1 MSSFGSFMDKV
12 LLMAAFLSIP
22 VLGGVTVAAGA
33 YDAALEGAIEEAFIE
48 VIGEVLDED
57 GIRSYEKTTKE
68 GKEVFIAEVVAKNGT
83 VYELVWDATG
93 HEYRDGFYS
102 DKDAAEIV
110 KAEDPISVE
119 RYNGGQEM

>member
-1 MSSFGSFMDKV
+1 MSFGSFLDKV
-12 LLMAAFLSIP
+12 GLALVTIAFP
-22 VLGGVTVAAGA
+22 VLVGVTAAAGA
-33 YDAALEGAIEEAFIE
+33 YDAELGHAIEGDFTQAT
-48 VIGEVLDED
+48 GKVLDED
-57 GIRSYEKTTKE
+57 GIRSYKKTTEE
-68 GKEVFIAEVVAKNGT
+68 GKELFIAEVVAKNGT

>member
-1 MSSFGSFMDKV
+1 MSFGSFLNKV
-12 LLMAAFLSIP
+12 ALALVTIAIP
-22 VLGGVTVAAGA
+22 VTAGVTAAAGA
-33 YDAALEGAIEEAFIE
+33 YDAALEHAMGEAFIE
-48 VIGEVLDED
+48 ATGEVLDED

-68 GKEVFIAEVVAKNGT
+68 GKEVIIAKVVAKNGT

-93 HEYRDGFYS
+93 YEYRDGFYS

>member
-1 MSSFGSFMDKV
+1 MSSFGSFIDKV
-12 LLMAAFLSIP
+12 ALALLTLMIP

-33 YDAALEGAIEEAFIE
+33 YDAALEHAIEGDFTEAT
-48 VIGEVLDED
+48 GEVLDED

>member
-1 MSSFGSFMDKV
+1 MSFGSFLDKV
-12 LLMAAFLSIP
+12 ALALVTIAIP
-22 VLGGVTVAAGA
+22 VFVGVTAAAGA
-33 YDAALEGAIEEAFIE
+33 YDAELEHAIEGDFTQ
-48 VIGEVLDED
+48 VTGKVLDDD
-57 GIRSYEKTTKE
+57 GIRSYKKTTEE
-68 GKEVFIAEVVAKNGT
+68 GKELFIAEVVAKNGT

>member
-1 MSSFGSFMDKV
+1 MSFGSFLDKV

-22 VLGGVTVAAGA
+22 VLVGVTAAAGA
-33 YDAALEGAIEEAFIE
+33 YDAELEHAIGGDFTQAT
-48 VIGEVLDED
+48 GKVLDDD
-57 GIRSYEKTTKE
+57 GIRSYKKTTKE
-68 GKEVFIAEVVAKNGT
+68 GKDVLIAEVVAKNGT
-83 VYELVWDATG
+83 VYELVWPATG

>member
-1 MSSFGSFMDKV
+1 MSSFGRFMDK
-12 LLMAAFLSIP
+12 LLLTAVFLSIP
-22 VLGGVTVAAGA
+22 VLVGVTATAGA
-33 YDAALEGAIEEAFIE
+33 YDAALEHAIGGDFTEAT
-48 VIGEVLDED
+48 GEVLDDD

-119 RYNGGQEM
+119 RYKGGQEM

>member
-1 MSSFGSFMDKV
+1 MSFGRFMDKV
-12 LLMAAFLSIP
+12 ALALVTLAIP
-22 VLGGVTVAAGA
+22 VTAGLVTAVGA
-33 YDAALEGAIEEAFIE
+33 YDAALEHAIGEDFIE
-48 VIGEVLDED
+48 ATGEVLDDD
-57 GIRSYEKTTKE
+57 GIRSYEKTTEE
-68 GKEVFIAEVVAKNGT
+68 GKELFIAEVVAKNGT

>member
-1 MSSFGSFMDKV
+1 MSFGSFMDKV
-12 LLMAAFLSIP
+12 LLTVVALSIP
-22 VLGGVTVAAGA
+22 VLVGVTAAAGA
-33 YDAALEGAIEEAFIE
+33 YDAELEHAIEGDFIA
-48 VIGEVLDED
+48 VTGEVLDDD
-57 GIRSYEKTTKE
+57 GIRSYEKTTEE
-68 GKEVFIAEVVAKNGT
+68 GKELFIAEVVAKNGT

>member
-1 MSSFGSFMDKV
+1 MSFGSFLDK
-12 LLMAAFLSIP
+12 LLLIAVTLSIP
-22 VLGGVTVAAGA
+22 ALIGVTAAAGA
-33 YDAALEGAIEEAFIE
+33 YNSRLEDAIGKDFIE
-48 VIGEVLDED
+48 ATGEVLDKD
-57 GIRSYEKTTKE
+57 GIISYKKTTEE

>member
-1 MSSFGSFMDKV
+1 MSFGSFMDKF
-12 LLMAAFLSIP
+12 LLTAVALSIP
-22 VLGGVTVAAGA
+22 VLIGVTAAAGA
-33 YDAALEGAIEEAFIE
+33 YDAALEHAIGEDFIE
-48 VIGEVLDED
+48 ATGEVLDED
-57 GIRSYEKTTKE
+57 GIRSYEKTTEE
-68 GKEVFIAEVVAKNGT
+68 GKEVFVAEVVAKNGT

>member
-1 MSSFGSFMDKV
+1 MSFRSFMDKV
-12 LLMAAFLSIP
+12 ALALVTIAIP
-22 VLGGVTVAAGA
+22 VTAGLVTAAGA
-33 YDAALEGAIEEAFIE
+33 YDAALEHAIGEDFIE
-48 VIGEVLDED
+48 VTGEVLDD
-57 GIRSYEKTTKE
+57 GGIRSCEKTTEE